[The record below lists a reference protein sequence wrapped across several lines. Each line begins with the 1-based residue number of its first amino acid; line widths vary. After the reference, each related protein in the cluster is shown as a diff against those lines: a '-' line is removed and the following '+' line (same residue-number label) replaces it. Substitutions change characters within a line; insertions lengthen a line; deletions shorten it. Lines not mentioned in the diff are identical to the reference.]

1 MLFGGVVNER
11 GLQTK
16 PNLKIKAENK
26 RMSRPRNTEEQNAA
40 AKERNKKRVALLRQT
55 PEYKEWRRAYDRR
68 KYLKDGKSYMDPE
81 NVGRMGWR
89 RPKGWA
95 ALQAM
100 KITTSALIGPFGTV
114 LKILDTA
121 AKKEMEKGKGKV
133 SKFKDPYALPPPDPQ
148 MLIAFIKTSLYESL
162 IKLESDTNAATYK
175 YHPATRRKTKRKKK
189 YTRKSADKT
198 GKTYRGRPPAK
209 KTAGTKGDAGDSG
222 A

>member
-1 MLFGGVVNER
+1 M
-11 GLQTK
+11 
-16 PNLKIKAENK
+16 A
-26 RMSRPRNTEEQNAA
+26 RPRNTEEQKAA
-40 AKERNKKRVALLRQT
+40 AKERSKKRMELLRQT

-68 KYLKDGKSYMDPE
+68 KYLKDGKSYMKPE
-81 NVGRMGWR
+81 NVGRMGWHK
-89 RPKGWA
+89 PKGWA

-121 AKKEMEKGKGKV
+121 AKKEREKKEKGKV
-133 SKFKDPYALPPPDPQ
+133 SKLKDPYVLPPPDPQ

-175 YHPATRRKTKRKKK
+175 HFPTAKRKTKRKKK
-189 YTRKSADKT
+189 YTRKSTDKT
-198 GKTYRGRPPAK
+198 GKSYRGRPPAK
-209 KTAGTKGDAGDSG
+209 KAAGAKGDAGDSG

>member
-1 MLFGGVVNER
+1 M
-11 GLQTK
+11 
-16 PNLKIKAENK
+16 A
-26 RMSRPRNTEEQNAA
+26 RPRNTEEQNAA
-40 AKERNKKRVALLRQT
+40 AKERNKKRMELLRQT
-55 PEYKEWRRAYDRR
+55 PEYREWRRAYDRR
-68 KYLKDGKSYMDPE
+68 KYLKDGKSYMKPE
-81 NVGRMGWR
+81 NVGRMGWQ

-121 AKKEMEKGKGKV
+121 AKKEKEKGKV
-133 SKFKDPYALPPPDPQ
+133 SKLKDPYALPPPDPQ

-175 YHPATRRKTKRKKK
+175 SQPATKRKTKRKKK

-198 GKTYRGRPPAK
+198 GKSYRGRPPAK
-209 KTAGTKGDAGDSG
+209 KAAGAKGDAGDSG